1 MWYIV
6 EKRKLPIT
14 LPESPRWQHMCC
26 PTNISNHKRV
36 QFTIMWNREKQQ
48 SSYLRH
54 WKHRMLDTFTFINNS
69 SCTYVLKVTLCF
81 FSISPYVCASWGDKD
96 YYTTPQPSLPLSLG
110 VPAGSCLEHSTDLF
124 NEVPTCSRSCFLSA
138 QIHSDTRDMLGFIS
152 GRPGLCAAGAGITS
166 CFTAKIFTTRRHR
179 VRRKAQLPVI
189 DEGPATRCII
199 PGRRVCVTS
208 EAKKKIS
215 KCTFVCFSGE
225 GKKGGCQRTRATLH
239 RTAFESLSLLL
250 IWFIYFFPDWCSF
263 MTPTL
268 CDKSQHLSGD
278 TFMTSFTLHFQ
289 PWASFWLGL

>member
-199 PGRRVCVTS
+199 PVATGLCNIR
-208 EAKKKIS
+208 
-215 KCTFVCFSGE
+215 GE
-225 GKKGGCQRTRATLH
+225 KENIQMYICLLFWRGKKRWMPTHAGY
-239 RTAFESLSLLL
+239 TAQ
-250 IWFIYFFPDWCSF
+250 D
-263 MTPTL
+263 
-268 CDKSQHLSGD
+268 
-278 TFMTSFTLHFQ
+278 
-289 PWASFWLGL
+289 SFWKFVPVVDLIYLFFFRTGVLLWLPHCVINHSIWAGTLSWHHSRYISNRGPVFD